1 MAELIVERGGHEA
14 NAPVLNVQA
23 PVRTTSGIG
32 IQLMGPQAG
41 AGAAVVQVQPPVLQA
56 QTLFPPMAPMAPP
69 PMTVPP
75 VPPPAQAPPPPP
87 AARPPPPR
95 RLAPRPLPP
104 MRRMPARYMDDE
116 DDDNESAIEEFA
128 NPSKKKAAAEF
139 EYDDDEEDGGPEGYM
154 GGGPGDDS
162 GPEDSEF
169 GDYGGG
175 GGGGPPPVDHN
186 IPSEGYDNL
195 EDEKADIM
203 FKLGRLKRQGMKGL
217 RQFDV
222 YSDIREMRAELTRI
236 KTELSVD
243 GSIKTQRQIL
253 MAIVS
258 SMEFLNKRYD
268 PFDLQLNGWSEQV
281 HENINDY
288 DDVFERLYFKYRN
301 KVSAPPE
308 LQLLLMVGGSAMMFH
323 MTNALFKNSMLP
335 KMQASPETMQKVM
348 AAFQPQQ
355 QQQQQQAGPPPPPPP
370 GQPGQRREMSGP
382 MPGMDMGALLGGGM
396 PPLAMPQIPLF
407 GGNMGRPAASSRA
420 RDIQELPHP
429 AETAAAKKAAAKARK
444 PSRVA
449 SSDDD
454 DDDDSGSEPV
464 SDRLSDALSDLES
477 VPSDLESLSSYGG
490 KKKGA
495 DAATR
500 NVTVSGRGGRGGRGA
515 GKKIVTI

>member
-1 MAELIVERGGHEA
+1 MAELIVQRGGAEA

-23 PVRTTSGIG
+23 PARTTSGIG

-41 AGAAVVQVQPPVLQA
+41 GGAAVVQQVQQPQLQA
-56 QTLFPPMAPMAPP
+56 QTLFPPMAPQPP
-69 PMTVPP
+69 PPMMMTVPP
-75 VPPPAQAPPPPP
+75 VPPPAS
-87 AARPPPPR
+87 RPPPPR

-116 DDDNESAIEEFA
+116 DDDDDNESAIEEFA
-128 NPSKKKAAAEF
+128 NPSKKKAAEDF
-139 EYDDDEEDGGPEGYM
+139 DDYGDDDDDDG
-154 GGGPGDDS
+154 GGGPGGDDS
-162 GPEDSEF
+162 GPEDSEY
-169 GDYGGG
+169 GDGGGG

-195 EDEKADIM
+195 EEEKADIM

-323 MTNALFKNSMLP
+323 MTNALFKNSMMP

-355 QQQQQQAGPPPPPPP
+355 QQPQQQQQQQPGAGPGAGP
-370 GQPGQRREMSGP
+370 GPGPGARREMSGP

-396 PPLAMPQIPLF
+396 PPLAMPQVPLF

-429 AETAAAKKAAAKARK
+429 SETAKKAAKGRRK
-444 PSRVA
+444 PSKVVA
-449 SSDDD
+449 ESSD
-454 DDDDSGSEPV
+454 DDDDSGSEPA

-490 KKKGA
+490 GKRGA
-495 DAATR
+495 EAATR
-500 NVTVSGRGGRGGRGA
+500 NVTVSGRGRGRGGGR